1 MFVGTPYR
9 RENLAPVRA
18 ADVARL
24 QAALQRHV
32 AQDVPQQQVVFDPN
46 SDPASQLGENK
57 DWWTPW
63 LPEEETAAAGNA
75 AAEDALSLLQ
85 IGLA

>member
-1 MFVGTPYR
+1 MFVGTQRR

-32 AQDVPQQQVVFDPN
+32 AQGVPQQQVAFDPK

-63 LPEEETAAAGNA
+63 LPEDETVAAAGNP
-75 AAEDALSLLQ
+75 AAEGALSLPV
-85 IGLA
+85 GVG